1 VKRFGTNIVA
11 AALAVNLGAGVAL
24 AQEAV
29 PTLRSV
35 PAGTPIQ
42 TPSGAITLEKA
53 LSMAKKSNH
62 GIAAEKAK
70 LAQARTSLETAWSTL
85 FPTVAAQGR
94 YSRNYKPFIFTL
106 FKQENGMTVIDPV
119 TMMPIPDPLTIQ
131 PINQFDGSINATMP
145 IIAPAAYPAINA
157 VKANVEAA
165 EANYEASE
173 ADIFVGVAQAYLAAA
188 VADEVLAARASAIQ
202 VAKATLTNAQTRR
215 EAGTVTKVDVDR
227 AELAV
232 VRAEQNERDA
242 RNGRTRA
249 YRTLGTLIGIQGEF
263 AIQPEIPTAALP
275 DARNLD
281 MALHLRPEFA
291 AIEASIV
298 AAQKTARARAW
309 QWAPTLSAFGNAR
322 VFNYDNFARDSYSWV
337 VGGQLD
343 WVLFDGGKRDADRH
357 AANAQAAEGV
367 ARSLALRDRI
377 RDDLAN
383 SSDQLEV
390 NRRGVEAA
398 NRQVELARETLE
410 LVRVQYE
417 SGVGTQ
423 LDLLAAQDAIV
434 IAHLGLAQAHFDV
447 AAAELSLRH
456 AAGTFPPKD
465 LK

>member
-1 VKRFGTNIVA
+1 MKRFGTNIVA
-11 AALAVNLGAGVAL
+11 AALAVNLGAGAAR

-35 PAGTPIQ
+35 PAGTDVQ

-53 LSMAKKSNH
+53 LVLAKKNNH
-62 GIAAEKAK
+62 GIAAEKAR
-70 LAQARTSLETAWSTL
+70 LAAAQTNLETAWSTL
-85 FPTVAAQGR
+85 FPTLVAQGR
-94 YSRNYKPFIFTL
+94 YTRNYREFVFNLPK
-106 FKQENGMTVIDPV
+106 DPNNLAAGLD
-119 TMMPIPDPLTIQ
+119 TLTIQ
-131 PINQFDGSINATMP
+131 PVNQFDAIINGTLP
-145 IIAPAAYPAINA
+145 IIAPAAYPAIKA
-157 VKANVEAA
+157 VKANVAAA
-165 EANYEASE
+165 EAGYEVSE

-188 VADEVLAARASAIQ
+188 VADEVLAARGSAIQ
-202 VAKATLTNAQTRR
+202 VARATLTNAQTRR

-242 RNGRTRA
+242 RNARSRA
-249 YRTLGTLIGIQGEF
+249 YRALGTLIGIQGEF
-263 AIQPEIPTAALP
+263 AIQPEIPTEALP

-291 AIEASIV
+291 AIEASIL
-298 AAQKTARARAW
+298 AAQKTASARAW

-322 VFNYDNFARDSYSWV
+322 RFNYDNFARDNYSWAA
-337 VGGQLD
+337 GAQLD

-357 AANAQAAEGV
+357 AANAQAAEAE
-367 ARSLALRDRI
+367 ARSLALRDKI

-383 SSDQLEV
+383 SSEQLEV
-390 NRRGVEAA
+390 KKRGVEAA

-423 LDLLAAQDAIV
+423 LDLLAAQDSIV

-456 AAGTFPPKD
+456 AAGTFPPKN